1 MIQSDRLSG
10 KKLFWVTVKLESRF
24 EVAKVTDWLKITI
37 TISIYLLII
46 KININEFRVSVIAI

>member
-24 EVAKVTDWLKITI
+24 EVAKVTD
-37 TISIYLLII
+37 
-46 KININEFRVSVIAI
+46 